1 MAEGALV
8 RLENTFPNIGSA
20 ELIEVIAS
28 QFEVLSSGSEAID
41 WLADVWSLED
51 IATVYGLRISVG
63 RKGVNVKFDSIE
75 NPFFRRIAKEY
86 MRDRLLTKTLSIGT
100 VSGYV
105 GALKA
110 FFNVVSERH
119 PEWCDLRDLD
129 RPDIEAY
136 YRELDSRKLTE
147 RSFGT
152 ALGHVRTALADMQ
165 VLEESYAPKKSVFAL
180 IRDEDYRKIPPN
192 NSLDYVPQIV
202 IRQIF
207 ANFDKLDEQL
217 QLAFLVG
224 MKTGLR
230 YCDVFAL
237 KPADI
242 VEVSGVTY
250 IRHDI
255 QKSEIKD
262 HLVPVDDN
270 LSFLLHAQIERKSLD
285 PVGRECEYLFY
296 ERQGK
301 KAGKHIQNCDV
312 NKALRK
318 FIIKND
324 IRDESGELFHFHFH
338 QLRHTFGIEMRREGV
353 DLRTIQEMLGHSS
366 VGTTLKY
373 AKALGEDKREAFELA
388 RQKGSFDV
396 FKPAIK
402 YTAADSGLSGAEVQR
417 VISSSEIDLVEVSFG
432 LCIAPSNERCWYSTQ
447 PSCIDAE
454 RGPCRDLLVGA
465 LASDVEKYEIQ
476 IRAAEKIARVSRS
489 CGRDDLAKIADTKI
503 AMLRTVLSVISEG
516 RIVSGDV
523 ERLAKRLTEGVKHER
538 SR

>member
-1 MAEGALV
+1 MADGALA
-8 RLENTFPNIGSA
+8 RLEEVFPKIGRE
-20 ELIEVIAS
+20 ELIETVVS
-28 QFEVLSSGSEAID
+28 QFEVLSGGSEAID
-41 WLADVWSLED
+41 WLADIWSLED
-51 IATVYGLRISVG
+51 IATVYGLRISVD
-63 RKGVNVKFDSIE
+63 RKGAIVKFDSIE
-75 NPFFRRIAKEY
+75 NPVFRRIAKEY
-86 MRDRLLTKTLSIGT
+86 VRDRLLTKTLSIGT

-105 GALKA
+105 GALKT
-110 FFNVVSERH
+110 FFNVVSKRH
-119 PEWCDLRDLD
+119 PEWRDLKDLD

-136 YRELDSRKLTE
+136 YRELDRRKLKE

-152 ALGHVRTALADMQ
+152 TLGHVRTALADMQ
-165 VLEESYAPKKSVFAL
+165 ILEEPYAPTKSVFML

-192 NSLDYVPQIV
+192 NNLDYVPQIV
-202 IRQIF
+202 VRQIF
-207 ANFDKLDEQL
+207 ANFDKLDDQL
-217 QLAFLVG
+217 QLAFIIG

-255 QKSEIKD
+255 QKSEIED
-262 HLVPVDDN
+262 HFIPIDDN

-285 PVGRECEYLFY
+285 PVGCNCEYLFY
-296 ERQGK
+296 IRQGK
-301 KAGKHIQNCDV
+301 KAGKHFRNYEV

-318 FIIKND
+318 FIADND
-324 IRDESGELFHFHFH
+324 IRDENGELFNFHFH

-366 VGTTLKY
+366 LSTTLKY
-373 AKALGEDKREAFELA
+373 AKALGEDKRKAFELA
-388 RQKGSFDV
+388 RLKGSFDV

-402 YTAADSGLSGAEVQR
+402 HRAVDSGLSGAEVQR
-417 VISSSEIDLVEVSFG
+417 AISLSEVDLVEVSFG
-432 LCIAPSNERCWYSTQ
+432 LCMAPPKERCWYSTQ

-476 IRAAEKIARVSRS
+476 IRAAEKIAKVSRS
-489 CGRDDLAKIADTKI
+489 CGRDDLAKIADTKT
-503 AMLRTVLSVISEG
+503 AMLRTILSVISEG
-516 RIVSGDV
+516 KIVSGDV
-523 ERLAKRLTEGVKHER
+523 ERLAKRLSEGVKREHK
-538 SR
+538 